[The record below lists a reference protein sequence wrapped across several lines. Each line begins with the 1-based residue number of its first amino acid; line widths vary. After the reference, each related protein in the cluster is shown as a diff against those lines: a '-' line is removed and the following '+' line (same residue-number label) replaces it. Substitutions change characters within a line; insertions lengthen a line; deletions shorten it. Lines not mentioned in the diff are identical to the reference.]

1 MHKNINN
8 PLREIIHNTTFG
20 CSLVRPYPTEIFMRL
35 GFVRSIHTTRAALA
49 FRQASGSGSK
59 KDTPSTPRKNSG
71 EFRWYEDAAP
81 YSNFQKRAPQ
91 VSEADVEIT
100 EMQPEKISE
109 LKSAQLISWP
119 KSVSASL
126 HHLGSFKPNQQNE
139 LFSSNVTVVRNES
152 ERIFSSLL
160 KSGKSSLLV
169 GDAGVGKSTL
179 LAQAHAA
186 ARAQN
191 WAVIHISQAEK
202 LLDGSSSAILNQSTG
217 KWEQPMIVQRLHK
230 KALGANREASEAD
243 AKGQSNSLASKQASE
258 SSPTTLKGLLDL
270 YKGQKV
276 LLTADNVNALNH
288 LVFSQ
293 NTDLENNKLYHNDL
307 EVVSTF
313 LDLLSKPTGDV
324 CVMGATSGNYKPI
337 DFEGYA
343 YAPLNEFDPA
353 LTSKLA
359 KAERLDVGRFNGSET
374 QSYVDYLKAAKVT
387 DKNWEELYQFG
398 NGNPRSIL
406 SAATNFAY

>member
-1 MHKNINN
+1 
-8 PLREIIHNTTFG
+8 
-20 CSLVRPYPTEIFMRL
+20 MRL
-35 GFVRSIHTTRAALA
+35 GFVRSIHTSRAALA
-49 FRQASGSGSK
+49 FRQASGSGNK

-91 VSEADVEIT
+91 VSEADVEIVET
-100 EMQPEKISE
+100 KPEQIPE

-119 KSVSASL
+119 KSILASL

-139 LFSSNVTVVRNES
+139 LFSSNVTVVRSES

-160 KSGKSSLLV
+160 KTGKSSLLI
-169 GDAGVGKSTL
+169 GDGGVGKSTL

-191 WAVIHISQAEK
+191 WAVIHISQVEK
-202 LLDGSSSAILNQSTG
+202 LLDGSSSAILNEKTG
-217 KWEQPMIVQRLHK
+217 KWEQPMVAQRLFK
-230 KALGANREASEAD
+230 KALSANREASETS
-243 AKGQSNSLASKQASE
+243 AKGQSTNLASKQASE
-258 SSPTTLKGLLDL
+258 KAPTTLKGLLEL

-276 LLTADNVNALNH
+276 LLTADNINALNH

-293 NTDLENNKLYHNDL
+293 NTDMENKKIYHDDL
-307 EVVSTF
+307 EVVST
-313 LDLLSKPTGDV
+313 LLELLSKPSGEV

-337 DFEGYA
+337 NFEGYA

-353 LTSKLA
+353 LTAKLA
-359 KAERLDVGRFNGSET
+359 KAERLDVGRLNGSET
-374 QSYVDYLKAAKVT
+374 QSYVDYLRAAEVT
-387 DKNWEELYQFG
+387 DKSWEELYQFG